1 MGRRSPDSP
10 DVAHEYNNGKI
21 DKYRDSRHRSPRSPS
36 MEKRRYDRSFSPA
49 PIKRRSRRSRSYDS
63 PDRRR
68 GRKHV
73 RDLNFPHLVSQLN
86 AFNSYSNMK
95 IHHHP
100 DVLESLG

>member
-10 DVAHEYNNGKI
+10 DAVEYKI

-36 MEKRRYDRSFSPA
+36 MEKRRYDRSDSPA
-49 PIKRRSRRSRSYDS
+49 PIKARRSRRSRSYDS

-73 RDLNFPHLVSQLN
+73 RRQVFCQKK
-86 AFNSYSNMK
+86 K
-95 IHHHP
+95 ITIKILI
-100 DVLESLG
+100 DFTLAT